1 MGFRDIGAL
10 VIRIEKGFGAHYTR
24 MIIRNP
30 QNSIGNYLSSYSRAQ
45 VCRRNMRR

>member
-30 QNSIGNYLSSYSRAQ
+30 PK
-45 VCRRNMRR
+45 